1 MDDATEWY
9 GLQWEAGIAAAEEG
23 CYMATER
30 PAGENELTIHA
41 SIIPHSLPPS
51 PVAHLYG
58 CLAGLYLPAACLAG
72 KEKREKLSLLP
83 ACALRERGAS
93 LSWMVQV
100 QPAGPSE
107 LFTTDCDISPTL
119 CATL

>member
-72 KEKREKLSLLP
+72 KEMKLSLSSPRLP
-83 ACALRERGAS
+83 LPPS
-93 LSWMVQV
+93 LPCPGSDNQRAQSNV
-100 QPAGPSE
+100 
-107 LFTTDCDISPTL
+107 FTADCDMSHTF
-119 CATL
+119 CATM